1 MVETTMPPSCHP
13 RRLPT
18 GMPQKRRCSQPVK
31 RARPFS
37 DAPRLL
43 LTLREATEH
52 DVGFLSE
59 ATMGSVTEDLS
70 SLEIAI
76 AQDTTQAAQQLKTRV
91 DALQSR
97 GLRPIAVHGIE
108 RFIDAGKAAEFV
120 QLNRRTLLRLARE
133 GSIPAHPLTG
143 TKRRKWRFL
152 ISELD
157 AWARAKV
164 NSTSD
169 RCQNSRSE

>member
-1 MVETTMPPSCHP
+1 
-13 RRLPT
+13 
-18 GMPQKRRCSQPVK
+18 
-31 RARPFS
+31 
-37 DAPRLL
+37 
-43 LTLREATEH
+43 
-52 DVGFLSE
+52 
-59 ATMGSVTEDLS
+59 MGSLIESSS
-70 SLEIAI
+70 SLETAI
-76 AQDTTQAAQQLKTRV
+76 APDTTRPVEQLKTP
-91 DALQSR
+91 DNALMSR
-97 GLRPIAVHGIE
+97 ELRPIAIHGIE

-120 QLNRRTLLRLARE
+120 QLNRKTLLRFARE

-143 TKRRKWRFL
+143 NKRRKWRFL

>member
-1 MVETTMPPSCHP
+1 
-13 RRLPT
+13 
-18 GMPQKRRCSQPVK
+18 
-31 RARPFS
+31 
-37 DAPRLL
+37 
-43 LTLREATEH
+43 
-52 DVGFLSE
+52 
-59 ATMGSVTEDLS
+59 MGSLIESSS

-76 AQDTTQAAQQLKTRV
+76 APDTTRAIEELRSPDQALVR
-91 DALQSR
+91 R
-97 GLRPIAVHGIE
+97 ELRPSAIHGIE

-120 QLNRRTLLRLARE
+120 QLNRKTLLRFARE
-133 GSIPAHPLTG
+133 GSIPAHPLAG
-143 TKRRKWRFL
+143 KKRRKWRFL

>member
-1 MVETTMPPSCHP
+1 
-13 RRLPT
+13 
-18 GMPQKRRCSQPVK
+18 
-31 RARPFS
+31 
-37 DAPRLL
+37 
-43 LTLREATEH
+43 
-52 DVGFLSE
+52 
-59 ATMGSVTEDLS
+59 MGSVIENLS
-70 SLEIAI
+70 NSGMAI
-76 AQDTTQAAQQLKTRV
+76 APDTTPIEELRSPDHV
-91 DALQSR
+91 LVSR
-97 GLRPIAVHGIE
+97 ELRPIAIHGIE

-120 QLNRRTLLRLARE
+120 QLNRKTLLRFARE

-143 TKRRKWRFL
+143 NKRRKWRFL

>member
-1 MVETTMPPSCHP
+1 
-13 RRLPT
+13 
-18 GMPQKRRCSQPVK
+18 
-31 RARPFS
+31 
-37 DAPRLL
+37 
-43 LTLREATEH
+43 
-52 DVGFLSE
+52 
-59 ATMGSVTEDLS
+59 MGSLIESSS
-70 SLEIAI
+70 SLEMAI
-76 AQDTTQAAQQLKTRV
+76 ASDTTRPVEQLKTP
-91 DALQSR
+91 DNAPPSR
-97 GLRPIAVHGIE
+97 ELRPIAIHGIE

-120 QLNRRTLLRLARE
+120 QLNRKTLLRFARE
-133 GSIPAHPLTG
+133 GSIPAHPLAG